1 LDGKEGR
8 RREKEGG
15 GKREMRRGVGVGVG
29 VGGGVGGR
37 RRLREP
43 SIGDVVGCLPCLPA
57 N

>member
-8 RREKEGG
+8 AEGG

-29 VGGGVGGR
+29 VGVGGR

-43 SIGDVVGCLPCLPA
+43 SVGDVVGCLPCLPVA
-57 N
+57 